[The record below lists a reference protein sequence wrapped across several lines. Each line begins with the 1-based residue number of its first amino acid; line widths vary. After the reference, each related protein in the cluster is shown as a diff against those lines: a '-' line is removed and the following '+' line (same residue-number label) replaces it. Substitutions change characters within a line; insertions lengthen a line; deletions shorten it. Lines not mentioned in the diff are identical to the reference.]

1 MGMRRVSSGALNP
14 GFILM
19 SRSVVTALAF
29 VLATAGIISAQQ
41 QSQITPAQ
49 ANNPWIVSVV
59 HTIAFQK
66 VVTRMKQQEQGRL
79 GVPASAPQ
87 FVYNFATGLVVDN
100 EGHVVT
106 RLANI
111 DIEDKDQIISIATG
125 DGASQPARLVGVDCA
140 TGFAV
145 LEVAS
150 LKLGSPNFAATSLL
164 SNGMGVKI
172 FSTDVQGRSVPS
184 QNGNKVYFMPVMRT
198 AQGNIGA
205 ESLYSKARGA
215 MTLFSNSLMARNDS
229 SVVTTFQNQIIGIAQ
244 YAGFGRAYLFPVE
257 FIRDTIAKRV
267 IEKNGNVRAGWLGA
281 NGDNVSQLS
290 ESEAT
295 ALGLSNKAGVV
306 VRQVVEGSPAATSGI
321 LPNDVIT
328 GVDNFDIAGRADL
341 VAFLQSS
348 PEGRKIKLRAI
359 RNHQPVEINVELG
372 ARADSEWSTLVF
384 RQEVGVTIASQR
396 TDLGKRREELI
407 QRYRSYEKLPSSKET
422 QEALREL
429 ILEIRQIND
438 ALQALG
444 PDVSKQ
450 PGQSKPDVTPLY
462 APSNASADSS
472 LFRVGLLEV
481 RDLATTPQ
489 LAARLGV
496 KGGMFV
502 RDVRKDSLA
511 WQAGIRAG
519 DVIVGTQDR
528 ENLTAE
534 TLQSLLDGQRGPIAF
549 KIVRDNKPIAINLN
563 NQ

>member
-1 MGMRRVSSGALNP
+1 MGMRRVSSGTLNP
-14 GFILM
+14 GFKLM
-19 SRSVVTALAF
+19 SRSVVTALALI
-29 VLATAGIISAQQ
+29 LATAGVISAQQ
-41 QSQITPAQ
+41 QSPITPAQ

-87 FVYNFATGLVVDN
+87 FVYNVATGLVVDN

-106 RLANI
+106 RLANL

-125 DGASQPARLVGVDCA
+125 DGASQPARLIGVDCA

-150 LKLGSPNFAATSLL
+150 LKLGSPNFATTSSLL
-164 SNGMGVKI
+164 NGMGVKI
-172 FSTDVQGRSVPS
+172 FSADVQGRSVPS
-184 QNGNKVYFMPVMRT
+184 QNGNKIYFTPVMRI
-198 AQGNIGA
+198 APGNIGA

-215 MTLFSNSLMARNDS
+215 MTLLSNSLMARNDS

-281 NGDNVSQLS
+281 NGDNVSQLP
-290 ESEAT
+290 ESEAM
-295 ALGLSNKAGVV
+295 ALGLSSKAGVV

-359 RNHQPVEINVELG
+359 RNHQPLEISVVLG

-384 RQEVGVTIASQR
+384 RQEVGLTIASQR
-396 TDLGKRREELI
+396 ADVEKRREELI
-407 QRYRSYEKLPSSKET
+407 QRYRVYEKLPPTKET

-438 ALQALG
+438 ALWALG
-444 PDVSKQ
+444 PKV
-450 PGQSKPDVTPLY
+450 PAPKPDAAPLY
-462 APSNASADSS
+462 APSNTAAESS
-472 LFRVGLLEV
+472 LIRVGLLEV
-481 RDLATTPQ
+481 RDLANLPQ
-489 LAARLGV
+489 LAASFGV
-496 KGGMFV
+496 KGGMLV
-502 RDVRKDSLA
+502 SSVRKDSLA
-511 WQAGIRAG
+511 WKVGIRAG
-519 DVIVGTQDR
+519 DVIVSAQDR
-528 ENLTAE
+528 ENLTADI
-534 TLQSLLDGQRGPIAF
+534 LQSLLDGQRNPIAL
-549 KIVRDNKPIAINLN
+549 KIVRDNKPIAISLN

>member
-1 MGMRRVSSGALNP
+1 
-14 GFILM
+14 M

-29 VLATAGIISAQQ
+29 ILATAGIISAQQ

-49 ANNPWIVSVV
+49 TNNPWIVSVV

-106 RLANI
+106 RLANL

-125 DGASQPARLVGVDCA
+125 DGASQPARLIGVDCA

-184 QNGNKVYFMPVMRT
+184 QNGNKIYFMPVMRT

-267 IEKNGNVRAGWLGA
+267 IEKKGNVRAGWLGA

-295 ALGLSNKAGVV
+295 ALGLSSKAGVV

-372 ARADSEWSTLVF
+372 ARADSEWSTPVF

-396 TDLGKRREELI
+396 TDLEKRRQELI
-407 QRYRSYEKLPSSKET
+407 QRYRGYEKLQSSKET

-450 PGQSKPDVTPLY
+450 PDKSKPDVSPLY